1 VVKPSHLVHRASA
14 STWMFWLMLVAA
26 LAALAALPDSV
37 SAQTPRRGARSSTPD
52 FAAHVLRETAV
63 VVSIVAMRTAGE
75 AEGDDDPDADVFDDG
90 FDPAILPGP
99 DAWAG
104 VPRLVR
110 SLASGFV
117 IASDGYILTSAHAV
131 SSLGEA
137 TVRLADNRQFSAWVI
152 GLDRLSDV
160 ALIKIDAV
168 GLPVATIGNPAELAV
183 GEWVA
188 AIGAP
193 FGLARSVTAGIVSAM
208 PRYLPDI
215 GGVPFIQTD
224 VALNRG
230 SSGGPL
236 FNLRGEVV
244 GVNTMIAS
252 QSGTYVGVSFTLPI
266 DVAMQVATEL
276 RQRGHVT
283 RSRLGVR
290 VQEVTPELA
299 ASFEL
304 PSTVGALIVHV
315 DGLSPAQRAGLKA
328 GDIVLGSD
336 ERRDMTSAEVQ
347 QLVSAARPG
356 SRLALNVWRQGRVLR
371 IVAETVEVPPDPTG
385 MPRDFGEPR
394 DKLLGLQLGEVSAAE
409 RRALKTESGVRVID
423 VRGPAL
429 RAGIRPHDLI
439 LAVNEFP
446 VSSVAEFE
454 AVLAGIPIGRAPALL
469 VQRSGAF
476 NYIAVRPQPPG
487 RASP

>member
-1 VVKPSHLVHRASA
+1 
-14 STWMFWLMLVAA
+14 MLIAA
-26 LAALAALPDSV
+26 LAAPSESV
-37 SAQTPRRGARSSTPD
+37 LAQTPRRGARSITPD

-63 VVSIVAMRTAGE
+63 VVSIVAMRTVGE
-75 AEGDDDPDADVFDDG
+75 SEDDDDPDADTFDDG
-90 FDPAILPGP
+90 FDPAIVPAP
-99 DAWAG
+99 DAG
-104 VPRLVR
+104 GGGPRLVR

-117 IASDGYILTSAHAV
+117 IGADGYIMTSAHAV

-137 TVRLADNRQFSAWVI
+137 TVRLADNRQFSARVV
-152 GLDRLSDV
+152 GLDKLSDV
-160 ALIKIDAV
+160 ALLKIDAA
-168 GLPVATIGNPAELAV
+168 GLPVATIGNPSELAV

-193 FGLARSVTAGIVSAM
+193 FGLERSVTGGIVSAM
-208 PRYLPDI
+208 PRYLPEV

-244 GVNTMIAS
+244 GINAMIAS
-252 QSGTYVGVSFTLPI
+252 QTGTYVGVSFTLPI
-266 DVAMQVATEL
+266 NVAMRVATEL

-283 RSRLGVR
+283 RSRLGLR
-290 VQEVTPELA
+290 VQDVTPELA
-299 ASFEL
+299 ASFGL
-304 PSTVGALIVHV
+304 PSAFGALVVHV
-315 DGLSPAQRAGLKA
+315 EGASPAQRAGLKA

-347 QLVSAARPG
+347 QLVSEARPG
-356 SRLALNVWRQGRVLR
+356 SLLALNVWRQGRALR
-371 IVAETVEVPPDPTG
+371 VVTRTIEIPPEPPG
-385 MPRDFGEPR
+385 IPRDLRESR
-394 DKLLGLQLGEVSAAE
+394 DDHLGLQLGELSMTD
-409 RRALKTESGVRVID
+409 RRALKAESGIRVID
-423 VRGPAL
+423 VRGAAL
-429 RAGIRPHDLI
+429 RAGIRPRDLI

-454 AVLAGIPIGRAPALL
+454 AVLAGIPTGRSPALL
-469 VQRSGAF
+469 VRRSGAF
-476 NYIAVRPQPPG
+476 SYITVASQPGG